1 MEDRR
6 SISWRMVETVAA
18 LLLWLQATRVLF
30 SVLFGL
36 VYDALFDAEISFAV
50 IGLVFAFVL
59 AALLVPPLITFDPR
73 RARAALLASIVIA
86 AAARGPLAINDPTI
100 RLVCAIVIIGSTGLY
115 MALLLRRRPEMFPVS
130 LVLALLADQIARA
143 WGDTWDIS
151 LQPGFLPLQIVL
163 CLAVI
168 GVAWTAYSVKSSDP
182 APDRRLGPG
191 GGLAI
196 GGFLFLETAALAQ
209 PNVLARWT
217 GIAYE
222 WVAPV
227 LLLATAFPLV
237 YVFGRR
243 FQLFGG
249 RPLQSL
255 EGWGVL
261 ARAGV
266 LIVGVMLGLVIGRR
280 LGGVAGLAGLLMAQL
295 LMVLILPLM
304 FGRHSPAP
312 ARESGR
318 SLALGMIAFLVLH
331 LAFAFAFTYPY
342 TLAALRGAGL
352 SILAVGAA
360 LAILPAVFRAPH
372 PTPRHPV
379 PINHRVVFLLSAA
392 AVVVLM
398 WAFPDPTAVREPGQ
412 VVRAATFNIHYGY
425 NTDWEYLLEDQAT
438 AIEDCRADVV
448 FLQEV
453 DAGRITSYGVDNAL
467 WLARRLGMRA
477 IFAPTL
483 EGLSGIALLT
493 RLPVLES
500 EWALLPSA
508 LEQTAIVHARV
519 AVGHGAMDA
528 YGVWLGL
535 EPEERMNQVTAALET
550 IGNTELALLGG
561 DMNSEP
567 GSPVYLAI
575 EAAGLSDPFVATGNL
590 PAFTSPAV
598 SPVKRIDYV
607 WVRGLEPIRAQVSS
621 SQASD
626 HRLVVVELANK

>member
-36 VYDALFDAEISFAV
+36 VYDALFDAESSFSV

-59 AALLVPPLITFDPR
+59 AALLAPPLITFDPR
-73 RARAALLASIVIA
+73 RVRAALLASIVVA
-86 AAARGPLAINDPTI
+86 AAARGPLAINHPTI

-115 MALLLRRRPEMFPVS
+115 MALMLRRRPEMFPVS

-182 APDRRLGPG
+182 APGRWLGRG

-237 YVFGRR
+237 YIFGRR
-243 FQLFGG
+243 FLLFGG

-255 EGWGVL
+255 EAWGVL

-295 LMVLILPLM
+295 L
-304 FGRHSPAP
+304 
-312 ARESGR
+312 
-318 SLALGMIAFLVLH
+318 LVLMQH
-331 LAFAFAFTYPY
+331 LS
-342 TLAALRGAGL
+342 TL
-352 SILAVGAA
+352 
-360 LAILPAVFRAPH
+360 
-372 PTPRHPV
+372 TRHPLV
-379 PINHRVVFLLSAA
+379 
-392 AVVVLM
+392 
-398 WAFPDPTAVREPGQ
+398 
-412 VVRAATFNIHYGY
+412 
-425 NTDWEYLLEDQAT
+425 
-438 AIEDCRADVV
+438 C
-448 FLQEV
+448 
-453 DAGRITSYGVDNAL
+453 AL
-467 WLARRLGMRA
+467 K
-477 IFAPTL
+477 T
-483 EGLSGIALLT
+483 
-493 RLPVLES
+493 
-500 EWALLPSA
+500 
-508 LEQTAIVHARV
+508 
-519 AVGHGAMDA
+519 
-528 YGVWLGL
+528 
-535 EPEERMNQVTAALET
+535 
-550 IGNTELALLGG
+550 
-561 DMNSEP
+561 
-567 GSPVYLAI
+567 
-575 EAAGLSDPFVATGNL
+575 
-590 PAFTSPAV
+590 
-598 SPVKRIDYV
+598 
-607 WVRGLEPIRAQVSS
+607 
-621 SQASD
+621 
-626 HRLVVVELANK
+626 